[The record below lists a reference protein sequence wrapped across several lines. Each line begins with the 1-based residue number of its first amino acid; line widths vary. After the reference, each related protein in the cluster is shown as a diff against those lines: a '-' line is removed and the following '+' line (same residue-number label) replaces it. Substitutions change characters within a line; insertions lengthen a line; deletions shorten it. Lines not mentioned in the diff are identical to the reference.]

1 MKLSSVDY
9 YLDWPVS
16 IKLKNLR
23 EFIITNLEKK
33 GDLIRWSIVDIQDS
47 IDSFGT
53 KKLKNKKNINFFSYN
68 LYFNSNF
75 VF

>member
-23 EFIITNLEKK
+23 EFIITNLEQK
-33 GDLIRWSIVDIQDS
+33 GDLIRWSIVDIQNS

-53 KKLKNKKNINFFSYN
+53 KKLKIKAVIAN
-68 LYFNSNF
+68 
-75 VF
+75 

>member
-9 YLDWPVS
+9 YLDWPDS

-23 EFIITNLEKK
+23 GFIIEDLEKK
-33 GDLIRWSIVDIQDS
+33 GDLIRWSIVDIQNS

-53 KKLKNKKNINFFSYN
+53 KKLKIKAVLAN
-68 LYFNSNF
+68 
-75 VF
+75 

>member
-33 GDLIRWSIVDIQDS
+33 GDLIRWSIVDIQNS
-47 IDSFGT
+47 IDSYGT
-53 KKLKNKKNINFFSYN
+53 KKLKIRAVLTN
-68 LYFNSNF
+68 
-75 VF
+75 

>member
-1 MKLSSVDY
+1 MKLSSVDF

-23 EFIITNLEKK
+23 QFIIANLEKK
-33 GDLIRWSIVDIQDS
+33 GDIIRWSIVEIKNS

-53 KKLKNKKNINFFSYN
+53 KQLKIKVVLAN
-68 LYFNSNF
+68 
-75 VF
+75 

>member
-1 MKLSSVDY
+1 MKLSSFDY

-23 EFIITNLEKK
+23 EFIIINLEKK

-53 KKLKNKKNINFFSYN
+53 KKLKIKAVLAN
-68 LYFNSNF
+68 
-75 VF
+75 

>member
-23 EFIITNLEKK
+23 KFIIANLEKK
-33 GDLIRWSIVDIQDS
+33 GDLIRWSIIDIQTS
-47 IDSFGT
+47 NDSFGT
-53 KKLKNKKNINFFSYN
+53 KKLKIKAVLAN
-68 LYFNSNF
+68 
-75 VF
+75 

>member
-23 EFIITNLEKK
+23 EFIIENLEKK
-33 GDLIRWSIVDIQDS
+33 GDLIRWSIVDIQNS

-53 KKLKNKKNINFFSYN
+53 KKLKIKATIAN
-68 LYFNSNF
+68 
-75 VF
+75 

>member
-33 GDLIRWSIVDIQDS
+33 GALIRWSIVDIQNS
-47 IDSFGT
+47 IHSFGT
-53 KKLKNKKNINFFSYN
+53 KKIKIKAVLAN
-68 LYFNSNF
+68 
-75 VF
+75 

>member
-1 MKLSSVDY
+1 MNLSSVDF

-53 KKLKNKKNINFFSYN
+53 KRLKIKAVLAN
-68 LYFNSNF
+68 
-75 VF
+75 

>member
-9 YLDWPVS
+9 YLDWPFS

-23 EFIITNLEKK
+23 KFIIANLEKK
-33 GDLIRWSIVDIQDS
+33 GDLIRWSIVDIQNS

-53 KKLKNKKNINFFSYN
+53 KKLRIKAV
-68 LYFNSNF
+68 LATD
-75 VF
+75 

>member
-16 IKLKNLR
+16 IKLNNLR
-23 EFIITNLEKK
+23 KFIIANLEKK
-33 GDLIRWSIVDIQDS
+33 GELIRWSIVDIQNS

-53 KKLKNKKNINFFSYN
+53 KKLKIKAVIAN
-68 LYFNSNF
+68 
-75 VF
+75 

>member
-16 IKLKNLR
+16 IKSKNLR
-23 EFIITNLEKK
+23 EFIIANLEKK
-33 GDLIRWSIVDIQDS
+33 GDLIRWSIVDIQNP

-53 KKLKNKKNINFFSYN
+53 KKLKIKAVLAN
-68 LYFNSNF
+68 
-75 VF
+75 

>member
-1 MKLSSVDY
+1 MKLISVDY

-23 EFIITNLEKK
+23 KFIITNLEKK

-53 KKLKNKKNINFFSYN
+53 KKLKVKA
-68 LYFNSNF
+68 
-75 VF
+75 VFAN

>member
-23 EFIITNLEKK
+23 KFIIANLEKK
-33 GDLIRWSIVDIQDS
+33 GDLIRWSIVDIQNS

-53 KKLKNKKNINFFSYN
+53 KKLRIKAVLANKKI
-68 LYFNSNF
+68 
-75 VF
+75 

>member
-23 EFIITNLEKK
+23 EFIIANLGKK
-33 GDLIRWSIVDIQDS
+33 RYLVRLSNVYIQNS
-47 IDSFGT
+47 IDTFGT
-53 KKLKNKKNINFFSYN
+53 KKLKIKAVLAN
-68 LYFNSNF
+68 
-75 VF
+75 

>member
-23 EFIITNLEKK
+23 KFIIANLEKK
-33 GDLIRWSIVDIQDS
+33 GDLIRWSIVDIENS

-53 KKLKNKKNINFFSYN
+53 KKLKIKAVLAN
-68 LYFNSNF
+68 
-75 VF
+75 

>member
-23 EFIITNLEKK
+23 EFIIKNLEKK
-33 GDLIRWSIVDIQDS
+33 GDLIRWSIVDIH
-47 IDSFGT
+47 INSFGT
-53 KKLKNKKNINFFSYN
+53 KKLKIKAVLAN
-68 LYFNSNF
+68 
-75 VF
+75 

>member
-1 MKLSSVDY
+1 MKLSTVDY

-23 EFIITNLEKK
+23 EFIIADLEKK
-33 GDLIRWSIVDIQDS
+33 GDVIRWSIVDIQNS

-53 KKLKNKKNINFFSYN
+53 KKLKIKAVIAN
-68 LYFNSNF
+68 
-75 VF
+75 

>member
-23 EFIITNLEKK
+23 KLIIANLEKK
-33 GDLIRWSIVDIQDS
+33 GDLIRWSIVEIQNS

-53 KKLKNKKNINFFSYN
+53 KKLKIKAVLAN
-68 LYFNSNF
+68 
-75 VF
+75 